1 MLEGLSE
8 GDAKWYIFM
17 SMDTDELDP
26 TISHA
31 EENVPVGIA
40 RLRREWR
47 NAGLPEHV
55 VPQEPESVQPVLFPE
70 VDGGAGVGDYTIT
83 RESARDSLVLSV
95 EAVDRLIDSGE
106 LDSILVQGPD
116 GVARRL
122 ISESS
127 LLRFQDDSA
136 IDPAALKRVA
146 KNMADRTLAES
157 VDHLREELEDLRNNQ
172 GKILQQMKDIIL
184 LEIRNLKEQDRDL
197 TSFVYELAE
206 EIKQALPKKKH
217 K

>member
-1 MLEGLSE
+1 
-8 GDAKWYIFM
+8 M
-17 SMDTDELDP
+17 STDELDP
-26 TISHA
+26 TISQA
-31 EENVPVGIA
+31 EDDLPVGIA
-40 RLRREWR
+40 RLRREWK
-47 NAGLPEHV
+47 NAGLPEHAPA
-55 VPQEPESVQPVLFPE
+55 PQEPESVQPVLFPE
-70 VDGGAGVGDYTIT
+70 VDGGAGIGDYTIT
-83 RESARDSLVLSV
+83 CESAHDSLMLSK

-106 LDSILVQGPD
+106 LDSIMVQGPD
-116 GVARRL
+116 GIARRL

-157 VDHLREELEDLRNNQ
+157 IDHLREELQDLRSNQ
-172 GKILQQMKDIIL
+172 GKILQQMKDIVL

-206 EIKQALPKKKH
+206 EIKDALPKKKR

>member
-1 MLEGLSE
+1 
-8 GDAKWYIFM
+8 M
-17 SMDTDELDP
+17 STDELDP
-26 TISHA
+26 TISQA
-31 EENVPVGIA
+31 EDDLPVGIA
-40 RLRREWR
+40 RLRREWK
-47 NAGLPEHV
+47 NAGLPEHAPA
-55 VPQEPESVQPVLFPE
+55 PQEPESVQPVLFPE
-70 VDGGAGVGDYTIT
+70 VDGGAGIGDYTIT
-83 RESARDSLVLSV
+83 CESAHDSLMLSK

-106 LDSILVQGPD
+106 LDSILVKGPD

-157 VDHLREELEDLRNNQ
+157 IDHLREELQDLRCNQ
-172 GKILQQMKDIIL
+172 GKILQQMKDIVL

-206 EIKQALPKKKH
+206 EIKEALPKKKR